1 MNTFLRYFF
10 CSLAAIFLLGAA
22 LNFALD
28 PLGYFRNHDMYVGTF
43 LGERVW
49 GDDRTAYDLSIDTY
63 RPDTLIA
70 GNSRVKRGFAV
81 DDRHLSERLG
91 MILNLGLP
99 GARFDELDR
108 YIRIVLED
116 HAVRHLVIGLD
127 LGQFLRGKEPVGSS
141 TPGYWLDSDGNFPLW
156 LKKLAA
162 ALWSKNA
169 FLASSKVMLR
179 AHNTTLNGGANPE
192 TMLEK
197 LEASG
202 HRRMTRKVEA
212 HLARRY
218 SRFDPEVYV
227 ERVVALDALLATGC
241 LKNTEVRLFISPIH
255 IRQLLLIREVG
266 HLGLFFNWKTQL
278 TDMVS
283 QHQKKGCRV
292 TLTDF
297 STISPYTSEPFPEPG
312 DKQHRMQWYWESSH
326 YNHQMGR
333 MVIDRLWS
341 NDDSHDGFGKNLTA
355 ENIAGWLGEERNNLN
370 ALVRSQ
376 PGLVKEISDLI
387 H

>member
-1 MNTFLRYFF
+1 MNTYLRYFF
-10 CSLAAIFLLGAA
+10 CSLAAIFLLGGA

-28 PLGYFRNHDMYVGTF
+28 PLGYFRNHDVHVGTF

-49 GDDRTAYDLSIDTY
+49 GDDRTAQNLSIDTH

-81 DDRHLSERLG
+81 DDRQLTERLG
-91 MILNLGLP
+91 VILNLGLP

-116 HAVRHLVIGLD
+116 HVVRHLVIGLD
-127 LGQFLRGKEPVGSS
+127 LGQFLPDRELVGGS
-141 TPGYWLDSDGNFPLW
+141 TPGPWLDADGFPIW
-156 LKKLAA
+156 LKKLAV

-169 FLASSKVMLR
+169 FLASAKVMFR
-179 AHNTTLNGGANPE
+179 PYNTTLNGGANSE

-197 LEASG
+197 LEVSG

-218 SRFDPEVYV
+218 SRFDTGVYV
-227 ERVVALDALLATGC
+227 ERVATLNALLADAC
-241 LKNTEVRLFISPIH
+241 LNNTDVRLFISPIH

-278 TDMVS
+278 ADMVS
-283 QHQKKGCRV
+283 QYQKKGCRV

-333 MVIDRLWS
+333 VVIDRLW
-341 NDDSHDGFGKNLTA
+341 NHDDSHDGFGKNLTA
-355 ENIAGWLGEERNNLN
+355 ENIAGWLDKERNNLN

-387 H
+387 R